1 MRQINMYQV
10 SSSHRAGGRCSVPG
24 MVPGRFR
31 GPESRMHPRD
41 RRCRCATREGKRL
54 PYPEP
59 RAPADVWGGEPPRW
73 ARHKPRGNDS
83 MRAPWPPEE
92 TPSSVRPR
100 AYANVMPTAHVA
112 GRPRA
117 EHKSQVRGRDPFT
130 LRSPKVPRLAQ
141 GRLPPR
147 GTRTPAPLA
156 DITGFRMSRVCY
168 SYAAP
173 VCAIRASSRSAGN
186 NPGL

>member
-1 MRQINMYQV
+1 
-10 SSSHRAGGRCSVPG
+10 
-24 MVPGRFR
+24 
-31 GPESRMHPRD
+31 MHPRD

-130 LRSPKVPRLAQ
+130 LHSRSIH
-141 GRLPPR
+141 
-147 GTRTPAPLA
+147 APLSQSSSPC
-156 DITGFRMSRVCY
+156 TRPPP
-168 SYAAP
+168 AAWNTDTRP
-173 VCAIRASSRSAGN
+173 SG
-186 NPGL
+186 

>member
-130 LRSPKVPRLAQ
+130 LRFPKVLAQ
-141 GRLPPR
+141 HKAASRRVEHGHPPLWL
-147 GTRTPAPLA
+147 T
-156 DITGFRMSRVCY
+156 SQ
-168 SYAAP
+168 
-173 VCAIRASSRSAGN
+173 ASE
-186 NPGL
+186 